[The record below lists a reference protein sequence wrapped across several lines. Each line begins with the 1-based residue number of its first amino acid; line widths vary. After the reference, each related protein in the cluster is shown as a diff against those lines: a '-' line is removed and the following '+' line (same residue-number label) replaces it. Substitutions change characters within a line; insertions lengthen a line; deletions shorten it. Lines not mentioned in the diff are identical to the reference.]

1 MKKFA
6 QLTPE
11 QRYKIEALIN
21 SSTGLNQ
28 KQIAEQVGISEST
41 LSRELKRNS
50 RPLAGYVAK
59 KAQDF
64 AQKRRAKK
72 PFKIKAE
79 LEKTIREQLEQEWSP
94 EQIVGRMNAKQ
105 GDENTTTV
113 SIETI
118 YRYVYRQQK
127 HGDKIYVKLRRKR
140 KKRRKRLK
148 KNDGR
153 GKIPNKTMIDK
164 RPKIVDGKERIGDW
178 EGDTII
184 GKDHQSAILTLVERK
199 SKFTLIIPLAAKKA
213 QEVEEKIT
221 IALPKIGLPVWTITF
236 DNGHEFTNHLNIA
249 EQLKCQVFFAFPYHS
264 WERGLNENTNGLIR
278 QYIPKKTDFKDF
290 SDEYVQEVQN
300 KLNNRPRKTLNF
312 QTPIEYLKNMKIAF
326 EN

>member
-11 QRYKIEALIN
+11 QRYKIDALFN
-21 SSTGLNQ
+21 SSIGLNQ
-28 KQIAEQVGISEST
+28 KQIAQQVGISEST

-50 RPLAGYVAK
+50 RPRAGYDAK
-59 KAQDF
+59 KAQEF

-72 PFKIKAE
+72 TFKIKRE

-94 EQIVGRMNAKQ
+94 EQIVGRMEAQK
-105 GDENTTTV
+105 GDKNSQSV
-113 SIETI
+113 SIETV
-118 YRYVYRQQK
+118 YQYVYRQQK
-127 HGDKIYVKLRRKR
+127 QGDKIYVKLRRR
-140 KKRRKRLK
+140 HKKRRKRLK

-164 RPKIVDGKERIGDW
+164 RPKIVDDKERFGDW

-184 GKDHQSAILTLVERK
+184 GKDHQSTILTLVERK
-199 SKFTLIIPLAAKKA
+199 SKFTLIIPLTAKKA
-213 QEVEEKIT
+213 QEVEEKIALT
-221 IALPKIGLPVWTITF
+221 LPKISLPVWTITF
-236 DNGHEFTNHLNIA
+236 DNGHEFSNHLNIA
-249 EQLKCQVFFAFPYHS
+249 QRLNCQVFFAFPYHP

-278 QYIPKKTDFKDF
+278 QYIPKKTDFKDL

-312 QTPIEYLKNMKIAF
+312 LTPIEYLKNMKIAF